1 MPKLLFFLIAI
12 TIFFTSC
19 GVEKIREHKV
29 LRYNQPNHI
38 TSLDPAFAKSQNNIW
53 SVLHLFDGLV
63 ELDDSLNV
71 SPAIARRW
79 MISEDGLDY
88 TFHLRDDVYFHENEC
103 FENGIRRVVAS
114 DFQYSLNRL
123 IDTKISSPGSWL
135 FTDKVDSINAFE
147 AVDDTTFVVHLTKPF
162 IPMLGILTMQYC
174 AVVPKECV
182 AYYGAEFA
190 QKPVGT
196 GAFKFKKWIANQALF
211 LNRNDK
217 YFKGPSKLD
226 GIKTSFMADK
236 KIAMLELL
244 NGNIDFVNGLESAFI
259 NELLDK
265 EGNLLIAKK
274 DRLQLSKSPY
284 LNSEY
289 LGINLN
295 ACSPNSPLRIKKV
308 RQAMNYAIDRDL
320 MLVALRN
327 NVGQAANS
335 GFVPTGLPSHNKAL
349 VPGYTYDVLKAKTLL
364 AEAGYPEGRGLESI
378 ELYTN
383 KDYLDITTFVA
394 RQLQKIGIETTIEV
408 LESAIL
414 RDGMRKGSIPFFRA
428 SWIADYPDAESF
440 LCMYYSKNPAPPN
453 YTRFSN
459 AQYDAL
465 YEQSIK
471 ESDVD
476 KRYKLYHAMDRIL
489 VEEAPV
495 IFLFYDEAS
504 RFYSPDL
511 NNVSS
516 NGLNLLK
523 AWQLEIEN

>member
-1 MPKLLFFLIAI
+1 MVRFLLLIFTLT
-12 TIFFTSC
+12 TIMMSC
-19 GVEKIREHKV
+19 GSENVREYKV

-71 SPAIARRW
+71 SPAIAKQW
-79 MISEDGLDY
+79 SISDDGLTY

-103 FENGIRRVVAS
+103 FDIGKRKVVAS
-114 DFQYSLNRL
+114 DFEYSLSRL
-123 IDTKISSPGSWL
+123 VDPVISSPGSWL
-135 FTDKVDSINAFE
+135 FSDKIRKEQPFE
-147 AVDDTTFVVHLTKPF
+147 AVNDSTFVLHLSKPF

-174 AVVPKECV
+174 SAVPHECV
-182 AYYGAEFA
+182 EFYGSEFA

-196 GAFKFKKWIANQALF
+196 GAFIFKKWIANQALF
-211 LNRNDK
+211 LNRNDD

-265 EGNLLIAKK
+265 DGNLLEKK
-274 DRLQLSKSPY
+274 KGELKLSKSPY

-289 LGINLN
+289 LGINLE
-295 ACSPNSPLRIKKV
+295 ACPENSPLRIKEV
-308 RQAMNYAIDRDL
+308 RQAMNYAIDRKL

-327 NVGQAANS
+327 NVGRPADS
-335 GFVPTGLPSHNKAL
+335 GFVPNGLPSHNKLA
-349 VPGYTYDVLKAKTLL
+349 VPGYNYDIQKAKSLL
-364 AEAGYPEGRGLESI
+364 AEAGYPDGKGLEPI

-394 RQLQKIGIETTIEV
+394 RQLQKIGLETTIEV

-414 RDGMRKGSIPFFRA
+414 RDGMRKGTIPFFRA

-453 YTRFSN
+453 YTRYSN
-459 AQYDAL
+459 NRFDEL
-465 YEQSIK
+465 YEKSIK
-471 ESDVD
+471 EPNLNVRYQLYNEMD
-476 KRYKLYHAMDRIL
+476 KIL
-489 VEEAPV
+489 VEDAPV

-504 RFYSPDL
+504 RFHTPKL
-511 NNVSS
+511 ENVSS

-523 AWQLEIEN
+523 AWQLEIDQ